1 MERTSQSWRSS
12 TPARCTG
19 FEPGRWRAA
28 SLALAAAVLVAWA
41 GASGCAHAPRAVVL
55 TQDQLQNSLA
65 SRFPVERAKLR
76 MHVTLGRPVVRLD
89 AEKQDVVVELVSV
102 VRYLDHRVGA
112 NVIQVRGRP
121 EYIPEGG
128 TFHIAKPVVEYVE
141 TPVLPLRLKAL
152 YRIIISDLVGMY
164 IDTFPFHELAVDPE
178 GAPLNE
184 LRQTSAKVREGA
196 LHLTLTP
203 R

>member
-12 TPARCTG
+12 TPARCTVSDG
-19 FEPGRWRAA
+19 AKLWLG
-28 SLALAAAVLVAWA
+28 LALAALVLVL
-41 GASGCAHAPRAVVL
+41 ASGCAHKPRAVVL

-65 SRFPVERAKLR
+65 GRFPVERSKLR
-76 MHVTLGRPVVRLD
+76 MHVTLGRPVVQLD
-89 AEKQDVVVELVSV
+89 AESQDVVVELVSV
-102 VRYLDHRVGA
+102 VRYMGNRIGA

-128 TFHIAKPVVEYVE
+128 TFHVAKPVVEYIE
-141 TPVLPLRLKAL
+141 TPILPLRLKAL
-152 YRIIISDLVGMY
+152 YRIIVSDLVGMY
-164 IDTFPFHELAVDPE
+164 IDTFPFYELKADPE

-184 LRQTSAKVREGA
+184 LRQTSTQVREGA
-196 LHLTLTP
+196 LHMVLTP